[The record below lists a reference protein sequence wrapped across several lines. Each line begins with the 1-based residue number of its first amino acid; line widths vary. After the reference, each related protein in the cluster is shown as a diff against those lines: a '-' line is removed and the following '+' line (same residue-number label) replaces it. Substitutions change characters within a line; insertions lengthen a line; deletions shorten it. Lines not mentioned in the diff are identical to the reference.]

1 MSDEE
6 YYDNLPD
13 AFGDVAG
20 VDWAAILAG
29 PAAGPSGRTSP
40 ADQVALNGAR
50 SRSSSYFNENDDDYL
65 DPGVLA
71 EIDEIERQAT
81 QSNTSA
87 LPSVSRT
94 RANAPSES
102 HIINATSCDWTHLN
116 L

>member
-40 ADQVALNGAR
+40 ADQNGAR

-81 QSNTSA
+81 QSNTSG
-87 LPSVSRT
+87 VSELARVRGQSNRT
-94 RANAPSES
+94 PLER
-102 HIINATSCDWTHLN
+102 LQ